1 MKPQFH
7 LPLTTRPEASSFAI
21 IENAIQFSL
30 HQGAD
35 LVASLAAARRH
46 GHEAAEAYPDDD
58 EFQADRFDR
67 DVAAQLVRHLREGA
81 ERVGLDVRL
90 VPAEAEAM
98 SATIRL
104 AELARAYDVT
114 ILENTELAR
123 PIVESLVFDS
133 GRPLLLLPSA
143 DFYGRIDNIAIA
155 WDGSATAARAV
166 ANAFPMIQS
175 ATKATV
181 ICVGAAARRSEG
193 FLDRYTE
200 ALKHSGLEVA
210 LAAVH
215 SDAEDVTT
223 IIQDNA
229 IEGHADLLIAGAYG
243 HTKLREALVGGVT
256 RTLLDNLRIPALL
269 SH

>member
-30 HQGAD
+30 HQNAD
-35 LVASLAAARRH
+35 LVASLAIARRH
-46 GHEAAEAYPDDD
+46 GHEAAETYSDDD

-67 DVAAQLVRHLREGA
+67 DVAAQLVRHLRERA

-90 VPAEAEAM
+90 VPTEAEAM

-123 PIVESLVFDS
+123 PIIESLVFDS
-133 GRPLLLLPSA
+133 GRTLLLLPSG

-155 WDGSATAARAV
+155 WDGSATAAHA
-166 ANAFPMIQS
+166 ASNAFPMIQS

-181 ICVGAAARRSEG
+181 IRVGAAAPWNDDL
-193 FLDRYTE
+193 LDRYVD
-200 ALKHSGLEVA
+200 ALKHSGREVA

-215 SDAEDVTT
+215 SDGEDVTT
-223 IIQDNA
+223 VIQDTA
-229 IEGHADLLIAGAYG
+229 MEGRADLLIAGAYG

-256 RTLLDNLRIPALL
+256 RSLLDNLRIPTLL
-269 SH
+269 SR

>member
-7 LPLTTRPEASSFAI
+7 LPLTTHPEASSFAI

-35 LVASLAAARRH
+35 LVASLYAGRRH
-46 GHEAAEAYPDDD
+46 GHEAGETYSDDD
-58 EFQADRFDR
+58 VFQAERFDR
-67 DVAAQLVRHLREGA
+67 DVAAQLVRHLRERA
-81 ERVGLDVRL
+81 ERVCLDVRL
-90 VPAEAEAM
+90 VAADAEAM
-98 SATIRL
+98 SATIKP

-123 PIVESLVFDS
+123 PLIESLFFDS
-133 GRPLLLLPSA
+133 GRPVLLLPPG

-155 WDGSATAARAV
+155 WDGSATAARA
-166 ANAFPMIQS
+166 ASNAYPMIQS

-181 ICVGAAARRSEG
+181 ICARVAAPRSDNL
-193 FLDRYTE
+193 LDRYVE

-215 SDAEDVTT
+215 SDGEDVTSV
-223 IIQDNA
+223 IQDAA

-243 HTKLREALVGGVT
+243 HAKLRETLFGGVT
-256 RTLLDNLRIPALL
+256 RGLIDNLLIPTLL

>member
-7 LPLTTRPEASSFAI
+7 LPLTARPEASSFAI
-21 IENAIQFSL
+21 IENAIRFSL

-35 LVASLAAARRH
+35 LVASLAIARRH
-46 GHEAAEAYPDDD
+46 GREAAEAYSEDD
-58 EFQADRFDR
+58 EFRADRFDR
-67 DVAAQLVRHLREGA
+67 DVAAQLVRHLRERS

-90 VPAEAEAM
+90 VPTEAM

-123 PIVESLVFDS
+123 PIIESLFFDS
-133 GRPLLLLPSA
+133 GRPLLLLPSG

-155 WDGSATAARAV
+155 WDGSAAAARA
-166 ANAFPMIQS
+166 ASNAYPMIQS
-175 ATKATV
+175 AAKATV
-181 ICVGAAARRSEG
+181 INVRASAPCDEDL
-193 FLDRYTE
+193 LDRYVE

-210 LAAVH
+210 LTAVH
-215 SDAEDVTT
+215 SDGEDVTT
-223 IIQDNA
+223 IIQDTA
-229 IEGHADLLIAGAYG
+229 IESRSDLLIAGAYG
-243 HTKLREALVGGVT
+243 HTKLREAFIGGVT
-256 RTLLDNLRIPALL
+256 RGLLDNLRIPTLL

>member
-21 IENAIQFSL
+21 IENAVQFSL

-35 LVASLAAARRH
+35 LVASLAAGRRH
-46 GHEAAEAYPDDD
+46 GHEAADTYSGDD

-67 DVAAQLVRHLREGA
+67 DVAAQLVRHLRERS

-90 VPAEAEAM
+90 VPTEAEAM

-123 PIVESLVFDS
+123 PIIDSLFFDS
-133 GRPLLLLPSA
+133 GRPLLLLPSG

-155 WDGSATAARAV
+155 WDGSAAAARA
-166 ANAFPMIQS
+166 ASNAYPMIQS
-175 ATKATV
+175 AAKATLIHV
-181 ICVGAAARRSEG
+181 RASAPWNED
-193 FLDRYTE
+193 FFDRYVET
-200 ALKHSGLEVA
+200 LKHSGLEVA
-210 LAAVH
+210 LAAVRC
-215 SDAEDVTT
+215 DGEDITT
-223 IIQDNA
+223 IIQDTA
-229 IEGHADLLIAGAYG
+229 IESRSDLLIAGAYG
-243 HTKLREALVGGVT
+243 HSRLRESLGGGVT
-256 RTLLDNLRIPALL
+256 RGLLEDLRIPTLL

>member
-21 IENAIQFSL
+21 IENAVQFSL

-46 GHEAAEAYPDDD
+46 GHEAADTYSDDD

-67 DVAAQLVRHLREGA
+67 DVAAQLVRHLRQRA
-81 ERVGLDVRL
+81 ERVGLDIRL
-90 VPAEAEAM
+90 VPTDAQAM
-98 SATIRL
+98 STTIPL
-104 AELARAYDVT
+104 AEFSRAYDVT

-123 PIVESLVFDS
+123 PIIESLVFDS
-133 GRPLLLLPSA
+133 GRPLLLVPSG

-155 WDGSATAARAV
+155 WDGSATAARGASS
-166 ANAFPMIQS
+166 AYPMIQS

-181 ICVGAAARRSEG
+181 IRVGAAAFRNCD
-193 FLDRYTE
+193 LIDRYVD
-200 ALKHSGLEVA
+200 ALGHSGLEVA

-215 SDAEDVTT
+215 SDGEDVTT
-223 IIQDNA
+223 IIQDTA
-229 IEGHADLLIAGAYG
+229 IECHADLLIAGAYG

-256 RTLLDNLRIPALL
+256 RGLLDNLRIPALL

>member
-7 LPLTTRPEASSFAI
+7 LPLTTHPEASSFAI

-46 GHEAAEAYPDDD
+46 RHEVAETYSDDD

-67 DVAAQLVRHLREGA
+67 DVAAQLVRHLRERA

-90 VPAEAEAM
+90 VPTDAEAM

-123 PIVESLVFDS
+123 PIIESLVFDS
-133 GRPLLLLPSA
+133 GRPLLLIPSG

-166 ANAFPMIQS
+166 SSAYPMIQS
-175 ATKATV
+175 ATKMTV
-181 ICVGAAARRSEG
+181 IHVCAAAPRSEV
-193 FLDRYTE
+193 FLDRYVE
-200 ALKHSGLEVA
+200 ALKHSGLDVA

-215 SDAEDVTT
+215 SDGEAVTT
-223 IIQDNA
+223 VIQDIA
-229 IEGHADLLIAGAYG
+229 IEGHADLLVAGAYG
-243 HTKLREALVGGVT
+243 HSKLHETLVGGVT
-256 RTLLDNLRIPALL
+256 RGLLDNLRIPTLL